1 MSVPSSPRDLS
12 NRLQQPWV
20 VVIVLVLVLMVW
32 APIADAVSAYVDAA
46 ALVALFSAG
55 CSTAAKYSNRV
66 SHT

>member
-1 MSVPSSPRDLS
+1 M
-12 NRLQQPWV
+12 
-20 VVIVLVLVLMVW
+20 IVLVLVLMVW